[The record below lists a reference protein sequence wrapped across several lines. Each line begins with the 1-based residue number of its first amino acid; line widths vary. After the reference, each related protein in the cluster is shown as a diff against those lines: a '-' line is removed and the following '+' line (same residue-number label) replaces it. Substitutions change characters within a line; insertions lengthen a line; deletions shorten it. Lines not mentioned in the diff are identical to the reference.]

1 MKNKLTNNIG
11 LKIASI
17 FFAVILWL
25 VVTTVNNP
33 IVPQPFYDI
42 PVTLLNTELITDSGR
57 VYDVLDGTD
66 IIGRVTVRAPH
77 SVVSELRAED
87 IVATADV
94 SELSSLDTISIKLT
108 TNVYAN
114 DITSITGSID
124 TVKLK
129 IENKRSKA
137 LSLKAGTSGQVE
149 DGYIVG
155 EVTTDQNLVRISGP
169 QSVIDQVAKAS
180 VNVDVTGMTSDI
192 VTNAD
197 IVLYDADDNQIDTKN
212 ITQNIDSV
220 GVKVNILQK
229 VEVPVRFNVSGKAAS
244 GYKETGE
251 IDGNGDTVEL
261 AGKPNAVRNLSVIE
275 IPAEVLDITDQ
286 TEDYVANVDIRQ
298 FIPDN
303 VILVNSENAI
313 KTVTV
318 HIEPEVSK
326 RLEIRE
332 ERVRVTNIPDG
343 YNATISGLE
352 ESFVIEVIGL
362 SEDVAGIQAN
372 SINGVIDI
380 DKWMQQQGM
389 EQPETGYYTVNVD
402 FGLPETVTLLEPVRV
417 TLHVSEK
424 NEEE

>member
-275 IPAEVLDITDQ
+275 IPAEVLDITDH

>member
-149 DGYIVG
+149 AGYIVG

-275 IPAEVLDITDQ
+275 IPAEVLDITDH

>member
-1 MKNKLTNNIG
+1 
-11 LKIASI
+11 
-17 FFAVILWL
+17 
-25 VVTTVNNP
+25 
-33 IVPQPFYDI
+33 
-42 PVTLLNTELITDSGR
+42 
-57 VYDVLDGTD
+57 
-66 IIGRVTVRAPH
+66 
-77 SVVSELRAED
+77 
-87 IVATADV
+87 
-94 SELSSLDTISIKLT
+94 
-108 TNVYAN
+108 
-114 DITSITGSID
+114 
-124 TVKLK
+124 
-129 IENKRSKA
+129 
-137 LSLKAGTSGQVE
+137 
-149 DGYIVG
+149 
-155 EVTTDQNLVRISGP
+155 
-169 QSVIDQVAKAS
+169 
-180 VNVDVTGMTSDI
+180 MTSDI

>member
-352 ESFVIEVIGL
+352 ESFGIEVIGL